1 MRQVTGRG
9 AARSPAHEVQQSLAE
24 VRALWA
30 PLETARWVEADGGM
44 FQRVWRSYARRLG
57 TLCEAQMTL
66 KRLQTQLLGTRW
78 RRRTAPASGAAEASE
93 EAVGRGEAGGVGAGG
108 GGNQAQGAEGG
119 AALPGGTAPRSGG
132 QRPGS
137 GRLGAEADEGAERVE
152 CRHEDWRR
160 GEGHLRQDKL

>member
-93 EAVGRGEAGGVGAGG
+93 EAVGRGEAGSAR
-108 GGNQAQGAEGG
+108 AL
-119 AALPGGTAPRSGG
+119 AALALRLTRAPSGSSAAMRTG
-132 QRPGS
+132 
-137 GRLGAEADEGAERVE
+137 
-152 CRHEDWRR
+152 
-160 GEGHLRQDKL
+160 GEGRGICAKISCKA